1 MQRNA
6 KIRSTVPVFYAA
18 DNAGMPCLSVSLI
31 SLLQNASPAYRY
43 EVHILHAGLSEE
55 YAAPVRALATPHCAI
70 SFTNV
75 SHRID
80 ALDRRLQESV
90 RRAGTLAYCMFIP
103 DLFPQYGKAVVLGA
117 QTVVEGDVSA
127 LYRTEMQNALVAAV
141 TDERAASASALRKH
155 AVVETDAMPERYSDA
170 GVLVLNLR
178 ALREENLCATHLRL
192 LADSRIPATEHNFPN
207 ALFGNRVAPLPADW
221 NVMPAEEESETAPQ
235 IIHYRADRVPWR
247 YDGIPYGGYFWRYAH
262 LSPFL
267 GEILGERIRYASVRA
282 QTDTAFVTDIRAR
295 SAAFAL

>member
-1 MQRNA
+1 MQRKT

-18 DNAGMPCLSVSLI
+18 DNARMPYLSVSLI

-75 SHRID
+75 SPYIA
-80 ALDRRLQESV
+80 ALADSLQESV
-90 RRAGTLAYCMFIP
+90 CRAGALAYCMFIP

-127 LYRTEMQNALVAAV
+127 LYRTELQDALVAAV
-141 TDERAASASALRKH
+141 ADEWASTPDSASAL
-155 AVVETDAMPERYSDA
+155 AVAPDRYFNA

-178 ALREENLCATHLRL
+178 AMREENLYAAHIRL
-192 LADSRIPATEHNFPN
+192 LADSRFAATEHNFPN
-207 ALFGNRVAPLPADW
+207 ALCGNRVAPLSADW
-221 NVMPAEEESETAPQ
+221 NVIPAEEESENAPQ
-235 IIHYRADRVPWR
+235 IVHYRADRVPWR
-247 YDGIPYGGYFWRYAH
+247 YDGILYGGYFWRYAH

-267 GEILGERIRYASVRA
+267 GEILGERIRFASARA
-282 QTDTAFVTDIRAR
+282 KTDTPFVTDIRAR
-295 SAAFAL
+295 SAFLPAL